1 MTVVLVCNKKEK
13 KLYLEVLSKTPHK
26 LLATEYS
33 INPNTADKIM
43 DNNNPHIVIIVEGFA
58 NKKTIPLHHFT
69 SQLKQRRDSIRVIY
83 IHDKEK
89 PMTDIQSLADSFSE
103 QGIYDIINNADI
115 ETRLPNVID
124 FPLSDGNVDL
134 PTNNDNYTY
143 IPPLKTNKTKP
154 YRKRKKFKITTLLNK
169 YDIPVSMIVMVGIV
183 LTFLFF
189 VIAFTQCSGKNNSDY
204 SSADN
209 SSELKLVEE
218 ITQTETTITIKE
230 TTLITTSK
238 AEETEGIETTEG
250 VAKSQNTPQIE
261 TNKAEI
267 TPSKPNNQTPTPQP
281 TPTPTPQTTQA
292 PTPTPEPTPQPTPAP
307 TTQAPETVPP
317 IQVKVNGIK
326 LSTSASDN
334 NVILNIGSQS
344 KITPVISPTNATN
357 KTVTWTSNRPDIAIV
372 DSTGTV
378 TATGSGKAIITATT
392 ADGGLSASCMITVN

>member
-1 MTVVLVCNKKEK
+1 MTVVLVCSKKDK
-13 KLYLEVLSKTPHK
+13 KIYSEVLSKTSHK
-26 LLATEYS
+26 LLATEYN
-33 INPNTADKIM
+33 INSNTADKIM

-58 NKKTIPLHHFT
+58 DKKSIPLHHFT

-83 IHDKEK
+83 VHDKEK

-103 QGIYDIINNADI
+103 QGIYDVISNADI

-143 IPPLKTNKTKP
+143 IPPSKTNKVKP
-154 YRKRKKFKITTLLNK
+154 YRKKRKFIITALLQK
-169 YDIPVSMIVMVGIV
+169 YDIPISMVVMVGIV
-183 LTFLFF
+183 LTFLVF
-189 VIAFTQCSGKNNSDY
+189 VMVFTQCSDTNNSDY

-218 ITQTETTITIKE
+218 ITQTEPVVTSKE
-230 TTLITTSK
+230 NITTTK
-238 AEETEGIETTEG
+238 VEVVETVEETTE
-250 VAKSQNTPQIE
+250 SQNAPQTE
-261 TNKAEI
+261 TNNAEI
-267 TPSKPNNQTPTPQP
+267 TPSKPNNQT
-281 TPTPTPQTTQA
+281 TTQA
-292 PTPTPEPTPQPTPAP
+292 PTQATTQAPTTTPLLPTITPTPS
-307 TTQAPETVPP
+307 TQAPETIPP
-317 IQVKVNGIK
+317 IQVKVNGVK

-357 KTVTWTSNRPDIAIV
+357 KTVTWTSNKPSIASV

-392 ADGGLSASCMITVN
+392 VDGGLSASCMITVN

>member
-1 MTVVLVCNKKEK
+1 
-13 KLYLEVLSKTPHK
+13 
-26 LLATEYS
+26 
-33 INPNTADKIM
+33 M

-58 NKKTIPLHHFT
+58 NKKAIPLHHFT

-83 IHDKEK
+83 VHDKEK

-103 QGIYDIINNADI
+103 QGIYDVISNADI

-143 IPPLKTNKTKP
+143 IPPSKTNKVKP
-154 YRKRKKFKITTLLNK
+154 YRKKRKFIITALLHK
-169 YDIPVSMIVMVGIV
+169 YDIPISMVVMVGIV
-183 LTFLFF
+183 LALIVFVFF
-189 VIAFTQCSGKNNSDY
+189 FSRCSGKNIDY

-218 ITQTETTITIKE
+218 ITQTEPVVTSKEIITTTIT
-230 TTLITTSK
+230 K
-238 AEETEGIETTEG
+238 AEVVETVEESTE
-250 VAKSQNTPQIE
+250 SQNAPQTE
-261 TNKAEI
+261 TNKAEV
-267 TPSKPNNQTPTPQP
+267 TPSKPNNQT
-281 TPTPTPQTTQA
+281 TTQA
-292 PTPTPEPTPQPTPAP
+292 PTQATTQAPTTTPLPTITPTPS
-307 TTQAPETVPP
+307 TQAPETIPP

-357 KTVTWTSNRPDIAIV
+357 GTVTWTSNKPSIASV

-392 ADGGLSASCMITVN
+392 VDGGLSASCMITVN

>member
-1 MTVVLVCNKKEK
+1 MTVVLVCSKKDK
-13 KLYLEVLSKTPHK
+13 KIYSEVLSKTSHK
-26 LLATEYS
+26 LLATECTLNS
-33 INPNTADKIM
+33 NTADKIM
-43 DNNNPHIVIIVEGFA
+43 DNNNPHIVIIVEGFV
-58 NKKTIPLHHFT
+58 NKKAIPLHHFT

-83 IHDKEK
+83 VHDKEK

-103 QGIYDIINNADI
+103 QGIYDVISNADI

-143 IPPLKTNKTKP
+143 IPPSKTNKAKP
-154 YRKRKKFKITTLLNK
+154 YRKKRKFIITALLQK
-169 YDIPVSMIVMVGIV
+169 YDIPISMVVMVGIV
-183 LTFLFF
+183 LALIVFVFF
-189 VIAFTQCSGKNNSDY
+189 FSRCSGKNIDY

-218 ITQTETTITIKE
+218 ITQTEPVVTSKE
-230 TTLITTSK
+230 NITTTTTK
-238 AEETEGIETTEG
+238 VEVVETVEETTE
-250 VAKSQNTPQIE
+250 SQNAPQTE
-261 TNKAEI
+261 TNKAEV
-267 TPSKPNNQTPTPQP
+267 TPSKPNNQQPILTPQP
-281 TPTPTPQTTQA
+281 T
-292 PTPTPEPTPQPTPAP
+292 PTPTPEPTPQPTPEPTPQPTP
-307 TTQAPETVPP
+307 TTQAPETIPP

-357 KTVTWTSNRPDIAIV
+357 KTVTWTSNKPSIASI

-378 TATGSGKAIITATT
+378 TAIGSGKAIITATT
-392 ADGGLSASCMITVN
+392 VDGGLSASCMITVN